1 MRLQPSP
8 RWPSKLGV
16 NTPCST
22 IWILETWTLSTSPPK
37 RSSSKLLIIVHVC
50 STDAPGLRDCRK
62 ETSLHLLFCVADTVC
77 PAKDKYTVQGY
88 DMQFGANTLGHL
100 LLIRKLYHLLAS
112 STTPEHPA
120 RVVWTSLS
128 VHSRCASPFNYD
140 ALRDTPA
147 RNQKYITPQTLY
159 ESSKFAIVQLSLF
172 MSRTTFKDDGVL
184 MIVVDPCVQAE
195 NSSSKNAATK
205 FVG

>member
-88 DMQFGANTLGHL
+88 DMQFGANALGHL
-100 LLIRKLYHLLAS
+100 RHSTMTHSGILPRGTRSISHPKPCTNRAS
-112 STTPEHPA
+112 SRLCNSAYSCRE
-120 RVVWTSLS
+120 R
-128 VHSRCASPFNYD
+128 R
-140 ALRDTPA
+140 
-147 RNQKYITPQTLY
+147 
-159 ESSKFAIVQLSLF
+159 SKMTAF
-172 MSRTTFKDDGVL
+172 
-184 MIVVDPCVQAE
+184 
-195 NSSSKNAATK
+195 
-205 FVG
+205 